1 MALSECFQWNA
12 HRAESRK
19 HGCCPWRPYR
29 AVLPTCKYFHFSG
42 FLLRTQF
49 SLLSCCSNSSNF
61 FSRGSF
67 SHMFSLY
74 PHDFL
79 GVVFTG
85 WMRRRGEGAMPPG
98 RLERGGSRG
107 TIIRAHDPSPSTC
120 G

>member
-1 MALSECFQWNA
+1 MALSECFQWSA

-19 HGCCPWRPYR
+19 HGCCPWRPSR
-29 AVLPTCKYFHFSG
+29 AVLPTFKYFRFSG

-74 PHDFL
+74 PHDFS
-79 GVVFTG
+79 GVVFILPVG
-85 WMRRRGEGAMPPG
+85 YSRPPSAVNGA
-98 RLERGGSRG
+98 SV
-107 TIIRAHDPSPSTC
+107 TIAIEVLKIIP
-120 G
+120 